1 MTHLILSNRLN
12 LFPKDHFPAW
22 KKKSCVWKS
31 AVICGAHFFL
41 LTTYGVSAA
50 TSEVEQA
57 ISANSERFLNASR
70 QIWGWAELGYK
81 ETKSSQLLADELR
94 KSGFTVKMGVAEIP
108 TAFVAEFG
116 QGHPVIGLLAEYDAL
131 PRSSQKAEPEKGV
144 NGKNWNGHACGH
156 NLLGAGSAL
165 AAVALKDWLKASGTQ
180 GTIRL
185 YGCPAEE
192 GGGGKNYMVRAGLF
206 TDCDVVLAWHP
217 ADSSSASL
225 ESSMA
230 NISAK
235 VRYHGIAAHASRSP
249 ESGRSALDAVMIA
262 THAIDLL
269 REHVPDSTRL
279 HYIITQGGSAPNIV
293 PDFSEIYL
301 YVRSPDAG
309 ILGEIWERVRACAE
323 AGALATGT
331 TVEIEVI
338 NSNSNK
344 LPNDA
349 LASLVD
355 KHLRALGGIS
365 YSPDEKDFAE
375 KIRATLPDTDLPP
388 ISSAGGILPIK
399 EGHTKGSS
407 DVGDVSW
414 SVPTTEF
421 TVATWVPG
429 TPLHSWQATACS
441 GMSIG
446 EKGLILAA
454 KTMTLSA
461 QEIYLNPTLVQDAAA
476 SFEKR
481 LANKKFQSHLPKDA
495 KPPLNYR
502 N

>member
-1 MTHLILSNRLN
+1 MMIRPKCIFLLIILGAA
-12 LFPKDHFPAW
+12 PA
-22 KKKSCVWKS
+22 SAQIES
-31 AVICGAHFFL
+31 AVAAH
-41 LTTYGVSAA
+41 
-50 TSEVEQA
+50 
-57 ISANSERFLNASR
+57 SERFVNVSR
-70 QIWGWAELGYK
+70 QIWDWAELGYK
-81 ETKSSQLLADELR
+81 ETQSSQLLADELR
-94 KSGFTVKMGVAEIP
+94 KSGFTVTMGVAEIP
-108 TAFVAEFG
+108 TAFVAEYG
-116 QGHPVIGLLAEYDAL
+116 KGGPVIGLLAEYDAL
-131 PRSSQKAEPEKGV
+131 PRSSQKAEPVKGM

-165 AAVALKDWLKASGTQ
+165 AAVAIKEWLEKTGTQ
-180 GTIRL
+180 GTVRL

-206 TDCDVVLAWHP
+206 SDCDLVLAWHP
-217 ADSSSASL
+217 SDRTSASL

-235 VRYHGIAAHASRSP
+235 VRYHGVAAHASRSP
-249 ESGRSALDAVMIA
+249 ESGRSALDGVMIA

-269 REHVPDSTRL
+269 REHVPDSTRI
-279 HYIITQGGSAPNIV
+279 HYVITQGGSAPNIV

-309 ILGEIWERVRACAE
+309 LLGGIWDRVKSCAE

-331 TVEIEVI
+331 QAEIEVI

-349 LASLVD
+349 LAALLD
-355 KHLRALGGIS
+355 KHLRALGGIK
-365 YSPDEKDFAE
+365 YSAGEKEFAE
-375 KIRATLPDTDLPP
+375 KLQKTLPEDSEVPDLTL
-388 ISSAGGILPIK
+388 AEEVLPIK

-421 TVATWVPG
+421 TTATWVPG
-429 TPLHSWQATACS
+429 VPLHSWQSTACS

-446 EKGLILAA
+446 DKGMILAA
-454 KTMTLSA
+454 KAMALSA
-461 QEIYLNPTLVQDAAA
+461 EDIYRNPSLVQEAQA
-476 SFEKR
+476 SFKKR
-481 LANKKFQSHLPKDA
+481 NAGKVFQSHLPQDA